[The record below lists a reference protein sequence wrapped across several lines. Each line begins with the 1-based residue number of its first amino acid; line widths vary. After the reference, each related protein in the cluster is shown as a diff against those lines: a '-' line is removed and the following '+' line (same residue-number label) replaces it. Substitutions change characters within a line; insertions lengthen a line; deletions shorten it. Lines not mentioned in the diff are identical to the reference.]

1 MSSVKSAK
9 NGFDPNSLEQKLQRS
24 VSETHSCL
32 GQRIQRFCICWNL
45 HPRLLHIWRPD
56 PWFPKQVIQDFLW
69 IQSFFFKVPLLLWLR
84 KEFQNLVQPRLWLE
98 PQGAGSFRSS
108 RVVSPHQ
115 EPDPTRYKT
124 NQLRF
129 LENPGSQLGI
139 PSPLNLR
146 MDSKSSMTSPN
157 ISELPEPQEN
167 QLTDEITY
175 NGRSVWTNRGGGDR
189 KKAKQDIS

>member
-1 MSSVKSAK
+1 
-9 NGFDPNSLEQKLQRS
+9 
-24 VSETHSCL
+24 
-32 GQRIQRFCICWNL
+32 
-45 HPRLLHIWRPD
+45 
-56 PWFPKQVIQDFLW
+56 
-69 IQSFFFKVPLLLWLR
+69 
-84 KEFQNLVQPRLWLE
+84 
-98 PQGAGSFRSS
+98 
-108 RVVSPHQ
+108 VSPHQ

-189 KKAKQDIS
+189 KKAKLDIS